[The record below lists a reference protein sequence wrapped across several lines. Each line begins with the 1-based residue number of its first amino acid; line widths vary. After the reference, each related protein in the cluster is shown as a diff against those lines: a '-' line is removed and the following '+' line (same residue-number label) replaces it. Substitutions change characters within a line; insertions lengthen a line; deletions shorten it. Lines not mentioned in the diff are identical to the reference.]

1 MKRGGIKQT
10 IYKFINLCNQWVL
23 ETLKDTHKHINGYGN
38 KANGY
43 KLTYIHKQTNDPLL
57 TTTT

>member
-38 KANGY
+38 KTNGY
-43 KLTYIHKQTNDPLL
+43 KLTYIHKQKKITV
-57 TTTT
+57 

>member
-23 ETLKDTHKHINGYGN
+23 ENLKDTHKHINGYGN
-38 KANGY
+38 K
-43 KLTYIHKQTNDPLL
+43 LTVTH
-57 TTTT
+57 